1 LEDLHPYNLAIQAEG
16 SFIFVQGKYEK
27 FKEVI
32 ERSPEKDPGTS
43 NSPDH
48 PAVIEV
54 MILYVRCWQFSS
66 FQVFDS

>member
-27 FKEVI
+27 FKVI

-48 PAVIEV
+48 PAVI
-54 MILYVRCWQFSS
+54 IF
-66 FQVFDS
+66 